1 MYIYV
6 LFHIVFLYDLSQDI
20 EYDSL
25 YCTVDLVALSILCA
39 LPCIFEPQPSTL
51 SVYQSLP
58 TGNHKYILYVRESVS
73 CMRAKS
79 L

>member
-1 MYIYV
+1 MVYHRI
-6 LFHIVFLYDLSQDI
+6 LNIVPYAKQQ
-20 EYDSL
+20 
-25 YCTVDLVALSILCA
+25 DLVALSILCA

-79 L
+79 F